1 MNFLS
6 GSLLLRASLFF
17 FLLYVLNPL
26 VLAQEKDGK
35 REFRGLGTVRMAE
48 RLQRIA
54 EQVNPMRNPF
64 LSTERAKILEPIL
77 ASTTDTQRRGE
88 LSFLLASQLLN
99 AGRNAEAL
107 NLFQGLEQLVKTV
120 DPQAFLRNRTTLGIK
135 EALCW
140 MRIGEMTNCLA
151 DHNPESCLAPIQE
164 IGRAHV

>member
-120 DPQAFLRNRTTLGIK
+120 DPQAFLRNRTTLRSEERRG
-135 EALCW
+135 
-140 MRIGEMTNCLA
+140 G
-151 DHNPESCLAPIQE
+151 
-164 IGRAHV
+164 